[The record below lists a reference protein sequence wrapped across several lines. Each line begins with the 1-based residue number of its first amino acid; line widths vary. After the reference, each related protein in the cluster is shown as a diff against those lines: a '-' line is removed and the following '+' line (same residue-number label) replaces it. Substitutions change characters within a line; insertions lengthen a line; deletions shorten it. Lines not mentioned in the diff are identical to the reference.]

1 MKGCYKG
8 VLCRL
13 TEYRAMGKTAPALSY
28 ISSPDQ
34 ETMLRAGFTEVR
46 NGLWLKLLRQMS
58 LRKSRRSLK
67 SPAGPR
73 IRIKNKTPRGRLI
86 FAVM

>member
-1 MKGCYKG
+1 MKGCYNG

-13 TEYRAMGKTAPALSY
+13 TEYRMMGKTAPALSY

-46 NGLWLKLLRQMS
+46 NGLWLKVLTEAEFE
-58 LRKSRRSLK
+58 KS
-67 SPAGPR
+67 
-73 IRIKNKTPRGRLI
+73 GRPPHSDKK
-86 FAVM
+86 

>member
-13 TEYRAMGKTAPALSY
+13 TEYRVMGKRTPALSY

-46 NGLWLKLLRQMS
+46 NGLWLKLLTEEEFEEVAAEFERHG
-58 LRKSRRSLK
+58 RSAYADK
-67 SPAGPR
+67 
-73 IRIKNKTPRGRLI
+73 K
-86 FAVM
+86 

>member
-34 ETMLRAGFTEVR
+34 DTMLRAGFTETQ
-46 NGLWLKLLRQMS
+46 NGLWLKTLTEAEYEEVSAEFMKGCRPGS
-58 LRKSRRSLK
+58 SDKK
-67 SPAGPR
+67 
-73 IRIKNKTPRGRLI
+73 
-86 FAVM
+86 

>member
-46 NGLWLKLLRQMS
+46 NGLWLKVLTEEEFEEV
-58 LRKSRRSLK
+58 
-67 SPAGPR
+67 AAEFGPR
-73 IRIKNKTPRGRLI
+73 IRTKNKTPFGVLF
-86 FAVM
+86 FAAM

>member
-1 MKGCYKG
+1 MKGYYKG

-13 TEYRAMGKTAPALSY
+13 IEYRMMGNTAPALSY

-46 NGLWLKLLRQMS
+46 NGLWLKLLTEDEFEEVAAEFEKHGQS
-58 LRKSRRSLK
+58 VDSDKK
-67 SPAGPR
+67 
-73 IRIKNKTPRGRLI
+73 
-86 FAVM
+86 

>member
-13 TEYRAMGKTAPALSY
+13 TEYRAIGKSAPALSY

-46 NGLWLKLLRQMS
+46 NGLWLKVLTEEEFEEVAAEFE
-58 LRKSRRSLK
+58 KS
-67 SPAGPR
+67 
-73 IRIKNKTPRGRLI
+73 GRPPHSDKK
-86 FAVM
+86 

>member
-1 MKGCYKG
+1 MKGYYKG

-13 TEYRAMGKTAPALSY
+13 AEYRATGKAVPVLSY

-46 NGLWLKLLRQMS
+46 NGLWLKVLTEAEFEEVAAEFE
-58 LRKSRRSLK
+58 KHGRSAHSDK
-67 SPAGPR
+67 
-73 IRIKNKTPRGRLI
+73 K
-86 FAVM
+86 

>member
-8 VLCRL
+8 VLCRM

-46 NGLWLKLLRQMS
+46 NGLWLKVLTEEEFEEVAAEFEKHGR
-58 LRKSRRSLK
+58 
-67 SPAGPR
+67 PAYSD
-73 IRIKNKTPRGRLI
+73 KK
-86 FAVM
+86 

>member
-13 TEYRAMGKTAPALSY
+13 TEYRVMGRTAPALSY

-46 NGLWLKLLRQMS
+46 NGLWLKVLTEAEYEEVSAEFMKGCRPGS
-58 LRKSRRSLK
+58 SDKK
-67 SPAGPR
+67 
-73 IRIKNKTPRGRLI
+73 
-86 FAVM
+86 